1 MKHPIVL
8 AITGASGVL
17 YTIRLLEI
25 LLQHGADVHLTI
37 SPSGR
42 VVLQQELGVLVNLD
56 RFRLRDLTQPVASV
70 PAGDATEMQRTIQD
84 MLHGLEEVLTSPGG
98 GNGRVVYHH
107 HSDFMSPVASGSFL
121 TSGMIVCPCSGGT
134 LSAVVHGSSDNLI
147 QRAADVHL
155 KERRKLILVPR
166 ETPLSSIQLDNMKRA
181 CDAGAVVLPAMPGW
195 YHGVRTI
202 RDLIDFIVARILDQ
216 VGIEHALMRRWGE
229 QDVGDAGMDD
239 PKAADRQTQS
249 WSDPIH
255 VDHAATRP
263 GNDPFQPHAVCVAFC
278 AAGGG
283 DGLDDAIA
291 RRPSD

>member
-1 MKHPIVL
+1 MKPPIVL

-25 LLQHGADVHLTI
+25 MLRQGADVHLTI

-42 VVLQQELGVLVNLD
+42 IVLQQELGVLVNLD
-56 RFRLRDLTQPVASV
+56 RFRLRDLTQRIGSG
-70 PAGDATEMQRTIQD
+70 PAGEGTEMARTIRE
-84 MLHGLEEVLTSPGG
+84 LLAGLDQALSHPDRGFGQVT
-98 GNGRVVYHH
+98 YHH
-107 HSDFMSPVASGSFL
+107 PSDFMSPVASGSFL
-121 TSGMIVCPCSGGT
+121 TAGMIICPCSGGT

-202 RDLIDFIVARILDQ
+202 GDLIDFIVARILDQ
-216 VGIEHALMRRWGE
+216 VGIEHALMRRWGVA
-229 QDVGDAGMDD
+229 DG
-239 PKAADRQTQS
+239 AADEVP
-249 WSDPIH
+249 D
-255 VDHAATRP
+255 V
-263 GNDPFQPHAVCVAFC
+263 VAP
-278 AAGGG
+278 A
-283 DGLDDAIA
+283 LA
-291 RRPSD
+291 RI

>member
-1 MKHPIVL
+1 MKHPFVL

-17 YTIRLLEI
+17 YTIRLLEV
-25 LLQHGADVHLTI
+25 LLQRGADVHLTI

-42 VVLQQELGVLVNLD
+42 VVLQQELGVLVNLE

-70 PAGDATEMQRTIQD
+70 PPGDATEMQRTIQD
-84 MLHGLEEVLTSPGG
+84 MLHGLEEALALPGG
-98 GNGRVVYHH
+98 GYDRVVYHH
-107 HSDFMSPVASGSFL
+107 HSDFMSPIASGSFL
-121 TSGMIVCPCSGGT
+121 TGGMIVCPCSGGT
-134 LSAVVHGSSDNLI
+134 LSAVVHGSSANLI

-216 VGIEHALMRRWGE
+216 VGIEHALMRRWG
-229 QDVGDAGMDD
+229 D
-239 PKAADRQTQS
+239 PAE
-249 WSDPIH
+249 DP
-255 VDHAATRP
+255 
-263 GNDPFQPHAVCVAFC
+263 AVSSPMFLRC
-278 AAGGG
+278 
-283 DGLDDAIA
+283 
-291 RRPSD
+291 